1 MPAPAPQVQYL
12 HGKVVTGL
20 GNFSY
25 WMTLLGD
32 LYASKTGMRLFPG
45 TLNLQLDRPWET
57 PRRRAIR
64 IEKEE
69 YGGRVSVSII
79 PCRVFGRKAF
89 IVRTDQNEPGTGDHA
104 RSIVEIATDVKLRE
118 VYSLTD
124 GSEVEVELWAAIA
137 ATRPAAV

>member
-1 MPAPAPQVQYL
+1 MSAPGPKVQYL
-12 HGKVVTGL
+12 HGKVVTGI

-45 TLNLQLDRPWET
+45 TLNLELNEPWDV
-57 PRRRAIR
+57 PRLRAIR

-79 PCRVFGRKAF
+79 PCRVFGRNAF
-89 IVRTDQNEPGTGDHA
+89 ILRTDQNEAGTGHHS
-104 RSIVEIATDVKLRE
+104 RSVVEIASDVKLRE

-124 GSEVEVELWAAIA
+124 GSEVEVEL
-137 ATRPAAV
+137 